1 MTTMT
6 TKEMF
11 ELSREIYSRLNDY
24 RHDIASAI
32 IVIMNERGVK
42 EIDLKKTRE
51 DCKKKGL
58 TDVAECFE
66 YIANGNIVDIYNY
79 NEEKTLECYID
90 RVIIGDLGF
99 VGCVCSGVQD
109 PDFEITENVR
119 TLNIQTAISVMELV
133 AEYFDFMDEIASK
146 K

>member
-1 MTTMT
+1 MT
-6 TKEMF
+6 TKEIY
-11 ELSREIYSRLNDY
+11 ELSGEINDRLNDF
-24 RHDIASAI
+24 RNDMASAI
-32 IVIMNERGVK
+32 ITCMNERGVK

-58 TDVAECFE
+58 LDAADCLE
-66 YIANGNIVDIYNY
+66 YIANINIVDIYNY
-79 NEEKTLECYID
+79 NEEKTLACYID

-109 PDFEITENVR
+109 PGFEITENVR
-119 TLNIQTAISVMELV
+119 TLNIQTAISVMECV
-133 AEYFDFMDEIASK
+133 AEYFDFMDEMASK

>member
-1 MTTMT
+1 MT

-11 ELSREIYSRLNDY
+11 DLSREIYSRLSDY

-32 IVIMNERGVK
+32 IVVMNERGVK
-42 EIDLKKTRE
+42 EIDLRKTRE
-51 DCKKKGL
+51 DCKKMGL

-79 NEEKTLECYID
+79 NNEETLACYID

-99 VGCVCSGVQD
+99 VGCVCRGVKE
-109 PDFEITENVR
+109 PGFEITENVR

-133 AEYFDFMDEIASK
+133 AEYFDFMDEMASK

>member
-1 MTTMT
+1 MTTN
-6 TKEMF
+6 EMF
-11 ELSREIYSRLNDY
+11 ELSGEIYSRLNDY

-51 DCKKKGL
+51 DCKKMGL
-58 TDVAECFE
+58 RDAADCLE
-66 YIANGNIVDIYNY
+66 YIANSNIVDIFNY
-79 NEEKTLECYID
+79 NGETLACYID

-99 VGCVCSGVQD
+99 VGCVCSGVKD
-109 PDFEITENVR
+109 PSFEITENVR
-119 TLNIQTAISVMELV
+119 TLNIQTAISVMECV
-133 AEYFDFMDEIASK
+133 AEYFDFMDEMASK

>member
-1 MTTMT
+1 MT

-11 ELSREIYSRLNDY
+11 ELSSEIYDRLNDY

-32 IVIMNERGVK
+32 IVVMNERGVK

-58 TDVAECFE
+58 LDVADCFE

-79 NEEKTLECYID
+79 NEEETLACYID

-99 VGCVCSGVQD
+99 VGCVCRGVKD
-109 PDFEITENVR
+109 PGFETTENVR

>member
-1 MTTMT
+1 MT
-6 TKEMF
+6 TKEIY
-11 ELSREIYSRLNDY
+11 ELSGEIYSRLNDY

-51 DCKKKGL
+51 DCKKMGL
-58 TDVAECFE
+58 SDVAECFE

-79 NEEKTLECYID
+79 NEEKTLACYID

-109 PDFEITENVR
+109 PSFEVTENVR
-119 TLNIQTAISVMELV
+119 TLNIQTVISVMELV
-133 AEYFDFMDEIASK
+133 AEYFDFMDEMASK

>member
-1 MTTMT
+1 MT
-6 TKEMF
+6 TKDIY
-11 ELSREIYSRLNDY
+11 ELSGEINERLSDY
-24 RHDIASAI
+24 RHDMASAI

-51 DCKKKGL
+51 DCKKMGL
-58 TDVAECFE
+58 SDVAECFE

-79 NEEKTLECYID
+79 NEEKTLACYID

-109 PDFEITENVR
+109 PSFEITENVR
-119 TLNIQTAISVMELV
+119 TLNIQTAISVMECV

>member
-1 MTTMT
+1 MTTN
-6 TKEMF
+6 EMF
-11 ELSREIYSRLNDY
+11 ELSGEIYSRLSDY

-51 DCKKKGL
+51 DCKKNGL

-79 NEEKTLECYID
+79 NNDETLACYID
-90 RVIIGDLGF
+90 RVMIGDLGF
-99 VGCVCSGVQD
+99 VGCVCRGVKD
-109 PDFEITENVR
+109 PDFEVTENVR
-119 TLNIQTAISVMELV
+119 TLNIQTAISVMECV

>member
-1 MTTMT
+1 MT

-11 ELSREIYSRLNDY
+11 ELSREIYGRLSDY

-32 IVIMNERGVK
+32 IVVMNERGVK

-58 TDVAECFE
+58 LDVAECFE

-79 NEEKTLECYID
+79 NNEETLSCYID

-99 VGCVCSGVQD
+99 VGCVCSGVKE
-109 PDFEITENVR
+109 PGFEITENVR

>member
-1 MTTMT
+1 MT

-11 ELSREIYSRLNDY
+11 DLSGAIFGRLSDY
-24 RHDIASAI
+24 RQEMASAI
-32 IVIMNERGVK
+32 IVVMNERGVK
-42 EIDLKKTRE
+42 EIDLRKTRD

-58 TDVAECFE
+58 LDAVDCLE
-66 YIANGNIVDIYNY
+66 YIANLNIVDIYNY
-79 NEEKTLECYID
+79 KGETLACHID

-99 VGCVCSGVQD
+99 VGCVCSGVKD
-109 PDFEITENVR
+109 PGFEITENVR
-119 TLNIQTAISVMELV
+119 NLNIQAAISVMELV

>member
-1 MTTMT
+1 MT
-6 TKEMF
+6 TKDMF
-11 ELSREIYSRLNDY
+11 DLSREIYSRLNDY

-58 TDVAECFE
+58 HDVAECFE

-79 NEEKTLECYID
+79 NEEKTLACYID

-119 TLNIQTAISVMELV
+119 TLNIQTAISVMECV
-133 AEYFDFMDEIASK
+133 AEYFDFMDEMASK

>member
-1 MTTMT
+1 MT

-11 ELSREIYSRLNDY
+11 EFSGEIYSRLNDY

-51 DCKKKGL
+51 DCKKMGL

-79 NEEKTLECYID
+79 NNDETLSCYID

-109 PDFEITENVR
+109 PSFEVTENVR

>member
-1 MTTMT
+1 MT

-11 ELSREIYSRLNDY
+11 ELSGEIYSRLNDY

-58 TDVAECFE
+58 TDVSECFQ

-79 NEEKTLECYID
+79 NEEKTLACYID

-99 VGCVCSGVQD
+99 VGCVCSGVQY
-109 PDFEITENVR
+109 PSFEITENVR
-119 TLNIQTAISVMELV
+119 TLNIQTAISVMECV
-133 AEYFDFMDEIASK
+133 AEYFDFMDEMASK

>member
-1 MTTMT
+1 MT
-6 TKEMF
+6 TKKMF
-11 ELSREIYSRLNDY
+11 ELSGEIYSRLNDY

-51 DCKKKGL
+51 DCKKNGL

-79 NEEKTLECYID
+79 NEEKTLACYID

-99 VGCVCSGVQD
+99 VGCVCSGVKD
-109 PDFEITENVR
+109 PSFEVTENVR

>member
-1 MTTMT
+1 MT

-11 ELSREIYSRLNDY
+11 DLSGEIYSRLNDY

-42 EIDLKKTRE
+42 EIDLRKTRE
-51 DCKKKGL
+51 DCKKMGL
-58 TDVAECFE
+58 SDAAECFE

-119 TLNIQTAISVMELV
+119 TLNIQTAISVMECV
-133 AEYFDFMDEIASK
+133 AEYFDFMDEMASK